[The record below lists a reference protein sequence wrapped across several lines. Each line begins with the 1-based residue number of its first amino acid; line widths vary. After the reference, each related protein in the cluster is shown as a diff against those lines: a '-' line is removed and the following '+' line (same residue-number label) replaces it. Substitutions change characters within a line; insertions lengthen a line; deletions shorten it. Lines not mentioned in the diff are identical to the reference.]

1 MQVISY
7 SEARARLKELMDR
20 VVQDMTQIVI
30 TRQKADPVVM
40 VSLEDW
46 NAIEATMHLL
56 SSPKNAERLHASI
69 RQLDAGKGTERELVD
84 EEEQALLG
92 A

>member
-1 MQVISY
+1 VQVISY
-7 SEARARLKELMDR
+7 SEARAKLKEIMDR
-20 VVQDMTQIVI
+20 VVQDMTQVVI

-40 VSLEDW
+40 VSLDDW

-56 SSPKNAERLHASI
+56 SSPKNAERLHAAI
-69 RQLDAGKGTERELVD
+69 RQLDAGKGAERKLID

>member
-1 MQVISY
+1 MQVFSY
-7 SEARARLKELMDR
+7 TDARAKLKELMDR

-30 TRQKADPVVM
+30 TRQKAEPVVM
-40 VSLEDW
+40 LSLEDW

-69 RQLDAGKGTERELVD
+69 AQLDAGKGVERDLA
-84 EEEQALLG
+84 EEALID